1 MIKGKLKKQL
11 TIESILEKVTEYDI
25 YRHFMPIKN
34 WELNTVTNSPF
45 SKDDNPSFII
55 GNKFGK
61 LTHKAFN
68 SSNIKGDCFTFVQ
81 QLFNLPSL
89 NEALKIIDKELNLGI
104 SQQKVDNLEVIKW
117 KQPKESI
124 IKPPPT
130 IQITTRKPNKEELGY
145 WEQYGITL
153 EDLKREN
160 VYFPKTIYR
169 NKKKIPNTLLTF
181 CYFYPEI
188 NKIKIYRPL
197 APKREKNTPPW
208 LWKWDNSGIPF
219 DYCEGLNNIK
229 NCKYAF
235 LTKSKKDR
243 ILLSKVLNIN
253 CIADVQ
259 AENPSCISEATLS
272 HFKANS
278 EHQVTVFDADPPGK
292 ESSLWLTKEYGF
304 KHCNVPDKYLKEGI
318 KDFSDLYKVYGKEPI
333 IEHFKQK
340 GYIYERIQY
349 THSLGIL

>member
-1 MIKGKLKKQL
+1 MPITGKKKVEL
-11 TIESILEKVTEYDI
+11 SKDTILERCSSYDI
-25 YRHFMPIKN
+25 YRHFFGPFEIN
-34 WELNTVTNSPF
+34 EVTCNHLRSENT
-45 SKDDNPSFII
+45 PSMII
-55 GNKFGK
+55 GNKYGE
-61 LTHKAFN
+61 LTHFDFGSTVYRGTCFDLVMQKYACDFN
-68 SSNIKGDCFTFVQ
+68 T
-81 QLFNLPSL
+81 
-89 NEALKIIDKELNLGI
+89 ALKIIDKELNLGI

-117 KQPKESI
+117 QQPKESI

-153 EDLKREN
+153 DDLKREN
-160 VYFPKTIYR
+160 IYFPKTIYR

-259 AENPSCISEATLS
+259 AENPSCISETTLN

-278 EHQVTVFDADPPGK
+278 EHQVTIFDADPPGK

-333 IEHFKQK
+333 IEHFKEK
-340 GYIYERIQY
+340 KLI
-349 THSLGIL
+349 